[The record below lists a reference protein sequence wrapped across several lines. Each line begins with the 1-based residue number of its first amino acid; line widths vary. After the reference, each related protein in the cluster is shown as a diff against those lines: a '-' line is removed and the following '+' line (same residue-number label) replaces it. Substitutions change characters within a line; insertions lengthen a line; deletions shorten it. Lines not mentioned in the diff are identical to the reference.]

1 MVSENRELRHQLE
14 ERYSFHEIISG
25 SAAME
30 EVINTAGRAAKGKT
44 TILIRGESGTGKELI
59 ARAIYYASPRK
70 EAPFIIVNCAAL
82 SENLLESELFGR
94 DS

>member
-1 MVSENRELRHQLE
+1 
-14 ERYSFHEIISG
+14 
-25 SAAME
+25 ME